1 VLDWGDLKN
10 DGHMLLA
17 VLSGFLFAVLLLAMG
32 PWIRGQG
39 ARWAALLPLGLFG
52 YLCSSFGDLA
62 AGQVWTES
70 YAWAPSLGVTLAFR
84 LDGLSLLF
92 GLLITGIGTLVFVY
106 TSAYM
111 RGDALLD
118 RFYGYLAMFM
128 AAMLGLVFSDNV
140 ISLFV
145 FWELTSITSYFL
157 IGYKHYDP
165 ASRRSALLALGI
177 TGLGGMLLLAGLLM
191 MAALTDT
198 YSIQEMMASGVK
210 LPEQAGYSLILV
222 FVLGGAF
229 TKSAQFPFHYWLPAA
244 MKAPTPVSTY
254 LHSATMV
261 KAGIYVLFR
270 FSPLLGG
277 HAAWHDTLTLVGGFT
292 MVYGAAQA
300 IFRTDLKSILAYSTI
315 SALGILT
322 FLIGLGTQVAL
333 LAAGVFILVHALY
346 KATLFLVA
354 GILDH
359 ETGTRDVTQLR
370 GLGRVMVPVA
380 AAGMLAALSNAGV
393 PPLLGFIGK
402 DLIYEAA
409 LQMEQG
415 AVLLTAVAVL
425 TKVLLVYA
433 GFIVGVRPFFGPRPE
448 AFAQVHMPALRLWLP
463 PLLLG
468 LLCLVFGLFPGGVEA
483 VLARPT
489 LEAVQLGGYTG
500 HLKLWHGFNLVLGLS
515 ALTIGL
521 GSIGYL
527 LVTPR
532 TAYEQA
538 LARLEPIAPR
548 ALTGRVTQGFEQA
561 SRAWLGLVQRGYLRV
576 YLLIVMGFLVL
587 LIGPWILQYATFEAL
602 IDQLLAVTWYEAI
615 IMGIM
620 VVAVVFAAFTGSRLV
635 AVAALGV
642 MGFAISL
649 IFVFYS
655 APDLAMTQFSID
667 TLTVI
672 LFVLVL
678 YRLPRYLPLTHLS
691 SKLRDGAL
699 ALAFGGL
706 MTLLVLWVMAQP
718 QQRAT
723 ADYYS
728 EHAYILAKGK
738 NVVNVILV
746 DFRGTDTLVE
756 ITVLVIAA
764 LGVFALLRLTL
775 PSDKAKKKS

>member
-1 VLDWGDLKN
+1 
-10 DGHMLLA
+10 MLLA
-17 VLSGFLFAVLLLAMG
+17 VLSGFLFALLLLAIG
-32 PWIRGQG
+32 PWVRSQG
-39 ARWAALLPLGLFG
+39 SRWVALLPLGLFA
-52 YLCSSFGDLA
+52 YLCSSFGDLS
-62 AGQVWTES
+62 AGKVWTES
-70 YAWAPSLGVTLAFR
+70 YAWAPSLGMMLSFR

-92 GLLITGIGTLVFVY
+92 GLLITGIGTLVFFY
-106 TSAYM
+106 TSAYL
-111 RGDALLD
+111 RGDPLLD
-118 RFYGYLAMFM
+118 RFYGYLSMFM

-145 FWELTSITSYFL
+145 FWELTSITSFFL

-177 TGLGGMLLLAGLLM
+177 TGMGGMLLLAGVLM

-198 YSIQEMMASGVK
+198 YSIQEMMASGVV
-210 LPEQAGYSLILV
+210 LPEQAGYGLILF

-261 KAGIYVLFR
+261 KAGVYVLFR

-277 HAAWHDTLTLVGGFT
+277 HPGWHYSLILVGGFT
-292 MVYGAAQA
+292 MIYGAAQA
-300 IFRTDLKSILAYSTI
+300 IFRTDLKGILAYSTI

-322 FLIGLGTQVAL
+322 FLIGLGTQLAL
-333 LAAGVFILVHALY
+333 LATGVFILVHALY

-359 ETGTRDVTQLR
+359 ETGTRDVTRLR
-370 GLGRVMVPVA
+370 GLGRMMLPVA
-380 AAGMLAALSNAGV
+380 AAGLLASLSNAGV

-409 LQMEQG
+409 LEMNQG
-415 AVLLTAVAVL
+415 TVMLTVAAVL
-425 TKVLLVYA
+425 TKLLLVYA
-433 GFIVGVRPFFGPRPE
+433 GFVVGVRPFFGTRPQE
-448 AFAQVHMPALRLWLP
+448 FERVHGPELRLWLP
-463 PLLLG
+463 PLLMG
-468 LLCLVFGLFPGGVEA
+468 VLCLVFGLFPGLVETF
-483 VLARPT
+483 LARPI
-489 LEAVQLGGYTG
+489 LEAVQAGGYEG
-500 HLKLWHGFNLVLGLS
+500 HLQLWHGFNLVLLLS
-515 ALTIGL
+515 ALTIGGGTL
-521 GSIGYL
+521 WYL
-527 LVTPR
+527 LMR
-532 TAYEQA
+532 HRQAYEEA
-538 LARLEPIAPR
+538 LARVEPFSPR
-548 ALTGRVTQGFEQA
+548 ALIGRFTQGFEQA
-561 SRAWLGLVQRGYLRV
+561 SSTWTGWLQRGYLRI
-576 YLLIVMGFLVL
+576 YLLITMGFLVL
-587 LIGPWILQYATFEAL
+587 LIGPRIVQHATFDVL
-602 IDQLLAVTWYEAI
+602 LGQLLTVTFYEAVV
-615 IMGIM
+615 MGIM
-620 VVAVVFAAFTGSRLV
+620 AVAVVFAAFTGSRLV

-678 YRLPRYLPLTHLS
+678 YRLPRYLPLTNLR
-691 SKLRDGAL
+691 SKLRDGVL
-699 ALAFGGL
+699 ALIFGGL
-706 MTLLVLWVMAQP
+706 MTLLALWVMAQP
-718 QQRAT
+718 QNRET

-728 EHAYILAKGK
+728 ESAYTLAKGK

-764 LGVFALLRLTL
+764 LGVFGLLRLTL
-775 PSDKAKKKS
+775 PPSDPKKKK

>member
-1 VLDWGDLKN
+1 
-10 DGHMLLA
+10 MLLA
-17 VLSGFLFAVLLLAMG
+17 VLSGFLFALLLLAIG
-32 PWIRGQG
+32 PWVRGQG

-62 AGQVWTES
+62 AGEVWTET
-70 YAWAPSLGVTLAFR
+70 YAWAPSLGMVLSFR

-92 GLLITGIGTLVFVY
+92 GLLITGIGTLVFLY
-106 TSAYM
+106 TSAYL
-111 RGDALLD
+111 RGDPLLD
-118 RFYGYLAMFM
+118 RFYGYLSMFM
-128 AAMLGLVFSDNV
+128 AAMLGLVLSDNV
-140 ISLFV
+140 IALFV
-145 FWELTSITSYFL
+145 FWELTSITSFFL
-157 IGYKHYDP
+157 IGYKHDDP
-165 ASRRSALLALGI
+165 ASRRSARLALGI
-177 TGLGGMLLLAGLLM
+177 TGLGGMLLLAGLMM

-198 YSIQEMMASGVK
+198 YSIQAMMASGVV
-210 LPEQAGYSLILV
+210 LPEQAGYGLILF

-270 FSPLLGG
+270 FSPLLSG
-277 HAAWHDTLTLVGGFT
+277 HAAWHDTLALVGGFT
-292 MVYGAAQA
+292 MLYGAGQA
-300 IFRTDLKSILAYSTI
+300 LFRTDLKGILAYSTI

-322 FLIGLGTQVAL
+322 FLIGLGTQLAL

-359 ETGTRDVTQLR
+359 ETGTRDVTRLR

-380 AAGMLAALSNAGV
+380 AAGMLASLSNAGV

-409 LQMEQG
+409 LHME
-415 AVLLTAVAVL
+415 ANTVLLTAAAVL
-425 TKVLLVYA
+425 TKLLLVYA
-433 GFIVGVRPFFGPRPE
+433 GFVVGVRPFFGARPTE
-448 AFAQVHMPALRLWLP
+448 FAHVHGPELRLWFP

-468 LLCLVFGLFPGGVEA
+468 LLCLVFGLFPGLVETF
-483 VLARPT
+483 LARPT
-489 LEAVQLGGYTG
+489 LAAVQAGGYQG

-515 ALTIGL
+515 VVTISVGT
-521 GSIGYL
+521 IGYL
-527 LVTPR
+527 LVAPR

-538 LARLEPIAPR
+538 LARLEPLSPR
-548 ALTGRVTQGFEQA
+548 ALIAQLTEGYERGA
-561 SRAWLGLVQRGYLRV
+561 RAWFGLVQQGYLRV

-587 LIGPWILQYATFEAL
+587 LIGPRIVQYASFDAL
-602 IDQLLAVTWYEAI
+602 IEELLEVTLYEAVV
-615 IMGIM
+615 MGIM
-620 VVAVVFAAFTGSRLV
+620 VVAVVFTILTDSRLV

-678 YRLPRYLPLTHLS
+678 YKLPRYLPLTNLR
-691 SKLRDGAL
+691 SKLRDGTL
-699 ALAFGGL
+699 ALVFGGL

-718 QQRAT
+718 SNRET
-723 ADYYS
+723 ANFYT
-728 EHAYILAKGK
+728 ENAYTLAKGK

-775 PSDKAKKKS
+775 APDKSKKKS

>member
-1 VLDWGDLKN
+1 
-10 DGHMLLA
+10 MLLA
-17 VLSGFLFAVLLLAMG
+17 VLSGFLFAVLLLAIG

-39 ARWAALLPLGLFG
+39 ARWTALLPLGLFG

-62 AGQVWTES
+62 AGNVWTES
-70 YAWAPSLGVTLAFR
+70 YAWAPSLGMVLSFR
-84 LDGLSLLF
+84 LDGLALLF
-92 GLLITGIGTLVFVY
+92 GLLITGIGTLVFLY
-106 TSAYM
+106 TSAYL
-111 RGDALLD
+111 RGDPLLD
-118 RFYGYLAMFM
+118 RFYGYLSMFM
-128 AAMLGLVFSDNV
+128 AAMLGLVLSDNV

-145 FWELTSITSYFL
+145 FWELTSITSFFL
-157 IGYKHYDP
+157 IGYKHDDP
-165 ASRRSALLALGI
+165 ASRRSARLALGI

-198 YSIQEMMASGVK
+198 YSIQAMMASGVK
-210 LPEQAGYSLILV
+210 MPEQASYGLILF

-277 HAAWHDTLTLVGGFT
+277 HWAWHDTLTLVGGFT
-292 MVYGAAQA
+292 MLYGAGQA
-300 IFRTDLKSILAYSTI
+300 LFRTDLKGILAYSTI

-322 FLIGLGTQVAL
+322 FLIGLGTQLAL

-359 ETGTRDVTQLR
+359 ETGTRDVTRLR
-370 GLGRVMVPVA
+370 GLGRVMLPVA
-380 AAGMLAALSNAGV
+380 AAGLLASLSNAGV
-393 PPLLGFIGK
+393 PPLFGFIGK

-409 LQMEQG
+409 LEMEQG
-415 AVLLTAVAVL
+415 ALLLTAAAVL
-425 TKVLLVYA
+425 TKLLLVYA
-433 GFIVGVRPFFGPRPE
+433 GFVVGVRPFFGTRPSE
-448 AFAQVHMPALRLWLP
+448 FTQVHGPELRLWLP

-468 LLCLVFGLFPGGVEA
+468 VLCLVFGLFPGLVETF
-483 VLARPT
+483 LARPT
-489 LEAVQLGGYTG
+489 LAAVQLGGYEG

-515 ALTIGL
+515 ALTIGV
-521 GSIGYL
+521 GSIAYL
-527 LVTPR
+527 LIAPKQ
-532 TAYEQA
+532 AYEQA
-538 LARLEPIAPR
+538 LARLEPFSPR
-548 ALTGRVTQGFEQA
+548 ALIGQVTQGLEGA
-561 SRAWLGLVQRGYLRV
+561 SRAWIGLVQRGYLRV

-587 LIGPWILQYATFEAL
+587 LIGPRILQHATFEAL
-602 IDQLLAVTWYEAI
+602 IEQLLEVTFYEAVVMA
-615 IMGIM
+615 IMSG
-620 VVAVVFAAFTGSRLV
+620 AVVFAAFTGSRLV

-678 YRLPRYLPLTHLS
+678 YRLPRYLPLTNLR
-691 SKLRDGAL
+691 SKMRDGVL

-706 MTLLVLWVMAQP
+706 MTLMVLWVMAQP
-718 QQRAT
+718 QNRET
-723 ADYYS
+723 TDFYT
-728 EHAYILAKGK
+728 ENAYTLAKGK

-746 DFRGTDTLVE
+746 DFRGSDTLVE

-775 PSDKAKKKS
+775 ASDKPKQKS